1 MRSYLPAKFH
11 NALSLAIFLLIL
23 LSQTALLAQTTAH
36 PTWQKGVTYAQPHQP
51 GEGFLAPHSYDSLSH
66 LKRKIGAEW
75 IALTPLGYQYTY
87 DSPNIFLN
95 QDPPD
100 KDLRHAIRQAH
111 QVGLKVM
118 LKPHI
123 WLQDRSDEKWRG
135 AIAMRSAEDWQR
147 WFVSYQRFILHYA
160 RLAAA
165 EQVELFCVG
174 TELTNPALLHPKEWR
189 QIIAQVRTHYPGP
202 LTYAANWWEEYD
214 RIAFWDALDY
224 IGVNAFFPLS
234 QAAKPPLA
242 TLRQSAA
249 QIAQEIAQVHRLTG
263 KPVLFTE
270 VGFKS
275 ARGASVRPWTWNR
288 TYEVVDLAEQ
298 ERAYR
303 AILETFWHQPWFYG
317 MYWWK
322 WYSDPRSGGARHTG
336 FTPQR
341 KPAEQVLAE
350 WYGKAVPTQ

>member
-1 MRSYLPAKFH
+1 M
-11 NALSLAIFLLIL
+11 
-23 LSQTALLAQTTAH
+23 
-36 PTWQKGVTYAQPHQP
+36 
-51 GEGFLAPHSYDSLSH
+51 
-66 LKRKIGAEW
+66 
-75 IALTPLGYQYTY
+75 GYQYTY

-100 KDLRHAIRQAH
+100 EHLRHAIRQAH

-135 AIAMRSAEDWQR
+135 AIAMRSAENWQR
-147 WFVSYQRFILHYA
+147 WFISYQRFILHYA
-160 RLAAA
+160 RLADA

-174 TELTNPALLHPKEWR
+174 TELTNSALLHPKEWR

-202 LTYAANWWEEYD
+202 LTYAANWWQEYD

-224 IGVNAFFPLS
+224 IGFNAFFPLS
-234 QAAKPPLA
+234 QAANPPLA

-270 VGFKS
+270 VGF
-275 ARGASVRPWTWNR
+275 
-288 TYEVVDLAEQ
+288 
-298 ERAYR
+298 
-303 AILETFWHQPWFYG
+303 
-317 MYWWK
+317 
-322 WYSDPRSGGARHTG
+322 
-336 FTPQR
+336 
-341 KPAEQVLAE
+341 
-350 WYGKAVPTQ
+350 